1 MSAATGLLI
10 GEFIRTVDRRYR
22 LAIPPE
28 LCELLLA
35 TGSRLVIAKERSG
48 CLSLWPAAIWQP
60 RIDGAIEIMGSKLQA
75 GLFAQRVGQL
85 QELGRLLS
93 TRHKIV
99 SLKAQQAGGAR
110 GLSRIFGRAARH
122 RISGSGRGCLC
133 GTVAAGRLE
142 RLYQQRDAR
151 VSPPHRCP
159 NSLRT
164 LAMPG

>member
-75 GLFAQRVGQL
+75 GLFTQRVGQL

-99 SLKAQQAGGAR
+99 SLKARSRLVVPEGFREFLGVQPETELVVVGAAVCVELWQPAAWNACISSEMPEFR
-110 GLSRIFGRAARH
+110 RRI
-122 RISGSGRGCLC
+122 
-133 GTVAAGRLE
+133 
-142 RLYQQRDAR
+142 DA
-151 VSPPHRCP
+151 
-159 NSLRT
+159 LT
-164 LAMPG
+164 A

>member
-99 SLKAQQAGGAR
+99 SRKARSRLVVPEGFREFLGVQPDTELVVVGAAVCVELWQPAAWNACISSEMPEFR
-110 GLSRIFGRAARH
+110 RRI
-122 RISGSGRGCLC
+122 
-133 GTVAAGRLE
+133 
-142 RLYQQRDAR
+142 DA
-151 VSPPHRCP
+151 
-159 NSLRT
+159 LT
-164 LAMPG
+164 A

>member
-99 SLKAQQAGGAR
+99 SLKARSRLVVPEGFREFLGVQPDTELVVVGA
-110 GLSRIFGRAARH
+110 AV
-122 RISGSGRGCLC
+122 C
-133 GTVAAGRLE
+133 
-142 RLYQQRDAR
+142 
-151 VSPPHRCP
+151 
-159 NSLRT
+159 
-164 LAMPG
+164 